1 MPGCM
6 LARSSYRRFC
16 GTPTAA
22 RTTAGSC
29 PGSLR
34 SVGCEPLPDRGP
46 SGVWICRAHLRRDL
60 QRAPS
65 LTIAGL
71 ASPFRPR
78 RSRAHRSSQERP
90 VDVEPAPARR
100 ARAAIVRPPP
110 DGLWRCENGAA
121 GLSPRH
127 RIFSQ
132 AERFSLAE
140 RAWVDQPPPG
150 ISPPPGIPGS
160 VIFRASST
168 SSSSASGSD
177 FRSIATAR
185 AVFPSLNACFAIAAD
200 SS

>member
-100 ARAAIVRPPP
+100 ARAAIVRPPS
-110 DGLWRCENGAA
+110 DGPGRWKNGAA

-127 RIFSQ
+127 RIFHKPNAFHLSN
-132 AERFSLAE
+132 ARGLINRRPA
-140 RAWVDQPPPG
+140 
-150 ISPPPGIPGS
+150 S
-160 VIFRASST
+160 VHHPEFPAP
-168 SSSSASGSD
+168 SSSAHPVHHRAPLRAATSD
-177 FRSIATAR
+177 PSRLLARS
-185 AVFPSLNACFAIAAD
+185 FLP
-200 SS
+200 